1 MKNLFGEGVPKWG
14 VPILIIIFFISGCA
28 TAPRKEAIFFRGATY
43 FINGTSY
50 VPASAVIQRYSANHT
65 WDPIARK
72 LIIEKNGKEAI
83 FCVGADAALI
93 NNNIKRMPAAVK
105 MDSGKIMIPASF
117 ASSVLKELFLPSIIS
132 VRRKRPIPYKGKYT
146 IRTIVI
152 DPGHGGRDP
161 GAISATGIRE
171 KDIALSISKR
181 LKGYLQKEGIKT
193 ILTRDSDRFISLWRR
208 SHIANENNA
217 DFFISIHA
225 NAARTKYA
233 NGVEVFYLSEAVDDF
248 ARATAAAENAALQY
262 ESSSFNKF
270 KPKSAVA
277 ATLGDMLSD
286 ENRRESIELA
296 KCIGQGMSKSLSLR
310 DRGVKGARFYVLKD
324 AQMPSVLVEVGFLS
338 NRKEAMKL
346 KDKNFQQRL
355 AKAIADGIVLY
366 KHRYEKTDGFTRPR

>member
-1 MKNLFGEGVPKWG
+1 MKKIIVIF
-14 VPILIIIFFISGCA
+14 IIIFFITGCA
-28 TAPRKEAIFFRGATY
+28 TVAKKEAVSFRDTA
-43 FINGTSY
+43 FSINGVSY
-50 VPASAVIQRYSANHT
+50 VPASAVIQSYSANHT

-72 LIIEKNGKEAI
+72 LIIEKKGKKAI
-83 FCVGADAALI
+83 FCVGADVALI
-93 NNNIKRMPAAVK
+93 NNNLKRMPAAVK

-117 ASSVLKELFLPSIIS
+117 ASLALKELFLPSVIS
-132 VRRKRPIPYKGKYT
+132 IRRKRPIPYKGKYA

-181 LKGYLQKEGIKT
+181 LKSYLQKEGINV
-193 ILTRDSDRFISLWRR
+193 ILTRRSDRFISLWRR
-208 SHIANENNA
+208 AQIANEKKA
-217 DFFISIHA
+217 DFFISVHA

-233 NGVEVFYLSEAVDDF
+233 HGVEVFYLSEAVDDF

-262 ESSSFNKF
+262 EDSSFNKF

-277 ATLGDMLSD
+277 TTLGDMLSD

-296 KCIGQGMSKSLSLR
+296 KCIVRGMSKPLSLR
-310 DRGVKGARFYVLKD
+310 NRGAKGARFYVLKG

-355 AKAIADGIVLY
+355 AKAMADGILLY
-366 KHRYEKTDGFTRPR
+366 KYRYEKTDGFTRPR